1 MEPGREDLIRLKR
14 WRKSTFMVMLIGYM
28 GYYLCRGN
36 LSAAFPLLSD
46 TFGYTNSE
54 LGLLAFYSELAYA
67 AGKFI
72 NGPLGDKVGGRPIFL
87 LGMAGAVVFN
97 FVFSLGSSL
106 VFFTTVWCFCRYFLS
121 MGWGGLT
128 KTMGAW
134 YEPERNGTVMGFIS
148 ITFQFGGVL
157 ATLFAGFLVA
167 QGVGWRGL
175 FVYPAL
181 VLTAIWIWSFFAS
194 KGSPQD
200 VVPGTTFGQGEG
212 AKHAIFEDEYH
223 ESQVSVKEIIR
234 TLFSIELFRVLL
246 VYSFFTTLL
255 RSIFIFWMPKFF
267 VDLGLGNSAAILKSA
282 LFPLLGC
289 IGTIG
294 LGWYT
299 DHYAKNGDRAKA
311 MWMMLL
317 ALTVCLLGISY
328 SVAQK
333 APNQDVILWLTGL
346 CGFFLLGPYS
356 MSSGCLTLDI
366 AGSRGAGSCTGII
379 DGIGYIGGALSVWGA
394 GRISDELGWSE
405 VFLVLA
411 GFAVISTAAAYWMSL
426 GFQKRAAA
434 IPEVPES

>member
-1 MEPGREDLIRLKR
+1 
-14 WRKSTFMVMLIGYM
+14 MLIGYM

-46 TFGYTNSE
+46 TFGYTNSQ
-54 LGLLAFYSELAYA
+54 LGMLAFYSELAYA
-67 AGKFI
+67 AGKFV

-97 FVFSLGSSL
+97 FIFSLGSTL
-106 VFFTTVWCFCRYFLS
+106 TYFVVVWCLCRYFLS
-121 MGWGGLT
+121 MGWGGIA
-128 KTMGAW
+128 KTLGAW
-134 YEPERNGTVMGFIS
+134 YEPENNGTVMGLVS
-148 ITFQFGGVL
+148 INFQFGGVL

-167 QGVGWRGL
+167 QGVGWQGL

-181 VLTAIWIWSFFAS
+181 VLSGIWVWSFFAS

-200 VVPGTTFGQGEG
+200 VVPGTDFGQGEG
-212 AKHAIFEDEYH
+212 AKHAIFDDEYE
-223 ESQVSVKEIIR
+223 ESQVSIVEIIK
-234 TLFSIELFRVLL
+234 TLFGIELFRLLL

-267 VDLGLGNSAAILKSA
+267 VDLGLGASTAILKST

-289 IGTIG
+289 VGTIA

-299 DHYAKNGDRAKA
+299 DKYAKNGDRARA
-311 MWMMLL
+311 MWMMLA
-317 ALTVCLLGISY
+317 ALTLCLLGLAY
-328 SVAQK
+328 AVKGTPHQ
-333 APNQDVILWLTGL
+333 NMVLLLTGL

-379 DGIGYIGGALSVWGA
+379 DGIGYIGGALSAWGA
-394 GRISDELGWSE
+394 GEISDALGWSE

-411 GFAVISTAAAYWMSL
+411 VFSVVSTLAAYWMSL
-426 GFQKRAAA
+426 GFQKRAAEHPKLA
-434 IPEVPES
+434 

>member
-1 MEPGREDLIRLKR
+1 METSPADIVRLER
-14 WRKSTFMVMLIGYM
+14 WRRSTFAVMLFGYI

-46 TFGYTNSE
+46 TFGYSNSQ

-72 NGPLGDKVGGRPIFL
+72 NGPLGDRVGGRPIFL

-97 FVFSLGSSL
+97 FLFALGSSL
-106 VFFTTVWCFCRYFLS
+106 TYFVTIWCLCRYFLS
-121 MGWGGLT
+121 MGWGGIA
-128 KTMGAW
+128 KTLGAW
-134 YEPERNGTVMGFIS
+134 YEPKTNGTVMGLVSIS
-148 ITFQFGGVL
+148 FQFGSVL

-167 QGVGWRGL
+167 QGVNWQGL
-175 FVYPAL
+175 FVYPAA
-181 VLTAIWIWSFFAS
+181 VLSAIWVWSFFAS
-194 KGSPQD
+194 KGCPQD

-212 AKHAIFEDEYH
+212 GSKAVLDEENH
-223 ESQVSVKEIIR
+223 SQNVSVGQIIK
-234 TLFSIELFRVLL
+234 TLFTLELFRSLL
-246 VYSFFTTLL
+246 IYSFFTTLL
-255 RSIFIFWMPKFF
+255 RSIFIFWLPKFF
-267 VDLGLGNSAAILKSA
+267 VDLGLGNSTAILKSA

-299 DHYAKNGDRAKA
+299 DKYAKNGDRAQA
-311 MWMMLL
+311 MWWMLA
-317 ALTVCLLGISY
+317 ALTACLVAI
-328 SVAQK
+328 SVAV
-333 APNQDVILWLTGL
+333 AANVLNQNLILWLTGL

-366 AGSRGAGSCTGII
+366 AGSRGAGSCTGMI

-411 GFAVISTAAAYWMSL
+411 GFSLVSTIAAYRMSL
-426 GFQKRAAA
+426 GFQRRAQATITEA
-434 IPEVPES
+434 RI